1 VLCLNREIDLFL
13 FRLREKRSLLVS
25 SGVASLDQ
33 LLGDGYPD
41 RSTVLITGP
50 PGIGK
55 QALGYWFTHSGLVR
69 GDVGLYVTRF
79 AVHEVLQDIRAFGID
94 NPQMGPIWFAS
105 DSRGAK
111 YDANDLAGLESN
123 ILDILRKNRGR
134 RTRITIDILSSLLV
148 LNAPETVYKFLAQLF
163 SEMKRHDVV
172 LLATLEDGMHKPEVL
187 VAMQELFDGVVELR
201 MYEDRLR
208 LLPLLRITKMRGMTP
223 SQAYFNVSFS
233 KTGIEV
239 SAYAKELGI
248 RGWLRG
254 PK

>member
-1 VLCLNREIDLFL
+1 
-13 FRLREKRSLLVS
+13 LVS

-41 RSTVLITGP
+41 RSTILVVGP

-55 QALGYWFTHSGLVR
+55 QALGYWFAHSGLVQ
-69 GDVGLYVTRF
+69 GDISLYVTRF
-79 AVHEVLQDIRAFGID
+79 AVHEVLQDVRGFGID
-94 NPQMGPIWFAS
+94 PRQMGPIWLAS
-105 DSRGAK
+105 DSREAR
-111 YDANDLAGLESN
+111 YDANDLASIGSN
-123 ILDILRKNRGR
+123 ILEILKKNAGR
-134 RTRITIDILSSLLV
+134 RVRITIDTLSSLLI
-148 LNAPETVYKFLAQLF
+148 LNSPETVYKFLTQLF
-163 SEMKRHDVV
+163 SEMKQYNAV

-187 VAMQELFDGVVELR
+187 VTMQQLFDGVVELR

-208 LLPLLRITKMRGMTP
+208 LLPLLRIAKMRGMTP
-223 SQAYFNVSFS
+223 SHGYFHISFS

-239 SAYAKELGI
+239 SVYVKELGI

>member
-1 VLCLNREIDLFL
+1 M
-13 FRLREKRSLLVS
+13 VS

-41 RSTVLITGP
+41 RSTILVVGP

-55 QALGYWFTHSGLVR
+55 QALGYWFAHSGLVQ
-69 GDVGLYVTRF
+69 GDISLYVTRF
-79 AVHEVLQDIRAFGID
+79 AVHEVLQDVRGFGID
-94 NPQMGPIWFAS
+94 PRQMGPIWLAS
-105 DSRGAK
+105 DSRESR
-111 YDANDLAGLESN
+111 YDANDLASIGSN
-123 ILDILRKNRGR
+123 ILEILKKNAGR
-134 RTRITIDILSSLLV
+134 RVRITIDTLSSLLI
-148 LNAPETVYKFLAQLF
+148 LNSPETVYKFLTQLF
-163 SEMKRHDVV
+163 SEMKQYNAV

-187 VAMQELFDGVVELR
+187 VTMQQLFDGVVELR

-208 LLPLLRITKMRGMTP
+208 LLPLLRIAKMRGMTP
-223 SQAYFNVSFS
+223 SHGYFHISFS

-239 SAYAKELGI
+239 SVYVKELGI